1 MAKGV
6 GSAALKPDVQER
18 RERRG
23 EVVQAV
29 AVWRGRHLV
38 DVTELTDAEAARS
51 RPRRL
56 LESMTCYGRGCQ
68 RGCQTARRQPAEAF
82 ETPILSV
89 KRW

>member
-1 MAKGV
+1 VCDAY
-6 GSAALKPDVQER
+6 LR
-18 RERRG
+18 RVDIVPG
-23 EVVQAV
+23 YTV